1 MLIMKMWDHAI
12 KIKKKFM
19 PRKRKMYPLSREK
32 REEIYKFIEKQLK
45 KEYQTLEITSNSTFI
60 FCRKEGW

>member
-12 KIKKKFM
+12 KIKKEFM